1 MYCEDACLGH
11 SYGLDKIRNINDKL
25 NADVVEQINGS
36 QELVMLTNFARES
49 HEYNFKKS
57 LQERISDV
65 TSWRW
70 VLDDLSK
77 RLSEAIVS
85 LKYED
90 NALKVVVQR
99 IEDEIREHSTQGTRP
114 GAMSPLCDAVEEAII
129 QEYNF
134 LREEKKKFEKLVPEL
149 TKQILLLEKT
159 KKRIESDILNKDQAI
174 SVDETC
180 ADKDYR
186 NAKIENWKERK
197 KKGVPMKKWEKRCAF
212 LKRAGLRALRYTVV
226 TRLQVRGARVQ
237 LSIAAQAMATR
248 VDTIL
253 RRRYYTNS
261 MKLED
266 LKWQRQEALRDIKSL
281 EEEQSQSEYNLLQIM
296 DQERVV
302 EARIIERARKPG
314 RELIKDDADRKSKY
328 ELVQIRLLAKELRKN
343 IERIASLQSAVANA
357 ISKIDCT
364 AEDLSQVL
372 FLDECRIR
380 SRTGEVPSTL
390 SESTMSS
397 TQSHT
402 RDRSPHPSDQLTV
415 IQEEN
420 EDDYPFDF

>member
-1 MYCEDACLGH
+1 MFCEDACLGH
-11 SYGLDKIRNINDKL
+11 SNGLDKIRNINDRL
-25 NADVVEQINGS
+25 NAEVVEQINGS
-36 QELVMLTNFARES
+36 QELVMLSNFARES

-77 RLSEAIVS
+77 RLEEAIVS

-114 GAMSPLCDAVEEAII
+114 GAMSPLRDAVEDAII

-159 KKRIESDILNKDQAI
+159 KKRIECDILNKDQAI

-180 ADKDYR
+180 VDKDYR
-186 NAKIENWKERK
+186 NAKVENWKGRK
-197 KKGVPMKKWEKRCAF
+197 KKGLSMKKWEKRCAL
-212 LKRAGLRALRYTVV
+212 LKRAGLRALRYTIV

-253 RRRYYTNS
+253 RRRYHTNS
-261 MKLED
+261 LKLED
-266 LKWQRQEALRDIKSL
+266 LKWQKQEAIRDLKSL

-296 DQERVV
+296 DQERIV

-328 ELVQIRLLAKELRKN
+328 ELIQTRLLAKELRKN
-343 IERIASLQSAVANA
+343 IERIASLQDAVANA
-357 ISKIDCT
+357 ITKIDCT

-372 FLDECRIR
+372 LLDESRIR
-380 SRTGEVPSTL
+380 SRTGEVPIVSSGSTL
-390 SESTMSS
+390 SSA
-397 TQSHT
+397 QSHS
-402 RDRSPHPSDQLTV
+402 RDRSPQPSDQLTV